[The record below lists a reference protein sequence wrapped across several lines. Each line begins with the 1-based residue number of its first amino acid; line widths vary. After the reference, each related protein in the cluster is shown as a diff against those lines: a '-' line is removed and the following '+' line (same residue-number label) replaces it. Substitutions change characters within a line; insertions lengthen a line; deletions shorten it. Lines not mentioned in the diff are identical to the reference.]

1 MKRILVIAAVAA
13 ACGGSSGTAV
23 DHNRAGSGSSTL
35 LVTGTVTVTVSA
47 TAPLTSFSVTVK
59 DGLGANVSGATVTVH
74 NSAYGDVALTEAQ
87 TGSGVYTGSQ
97 TSYPS
102 GDLSL
107 SVVNGAD
114 KVQGVVVGYPG
125 THAINA
131 PASGATAGCC
141 RCRCGAANA
150 PLHVSWTTPTVSK
163 AATISLSSGG
173 FSAQVPDTGAYDVP
187 AASNPARTGQ
197 RVTIVRSNE
206 VDIGGGL
213 PGSSMKVTVSLR
225 GDTFTAQ

>member
-1 MKRILVIAAVAA
+1 MKRILAIAALAA
-13 ACGGSSGTAV
+13 ACGGSSGNTAV

-35 LVTGTVTVTVSA
+35 LVTSNVTVTLSA
-47 TAPLTSFSVTVK
+47 TAPLTAFSVTVK

-74 NSAYGDVALTEAQ
+74 NAALGDVVLTEAQ
-87 TGSGVYTGSQ
+87 TGSGVYANTS

-107 SVVNGAD
+107 SVLNGTD

-131 PASGATAGCC
+131 PVGGSTQT
-141 RCRCGAANA
+141 ANA
-150 PLHVSWTTPTVSK
+150 ALHVSWTTPAVAK

-173 FSAQVPDTGAYDVP
+173 FSAQAPDTGAYDVP
-187 AASNPARTGQ
+187 AASNTARTGQ

-206 VDIGGGL
+206 VDIAGGL
-213 PGSSMKVTVSLR
+213 PGSSMKVTVSNR
-225 GDTFTAQ
+225 GDTFTVQ

>member
-1 MKRILVIAAVAA
+1 MKRIHVIAAVAA

-35 LVTGTVTVTVSA
+35 LVTGTVTVTVSD

-59 DGLGANVSGATVTVH
+59 DGLGANLTGATVTVH

-87 TGSGVYTGSQ
+87 TGSGVYTNSK
-97 TSYPS
+97 TTPYPS

-107 SVVNGAD
+107 SVVKGTD

-131 PASGATAGCC
+131 PTVNTSVSSTQ
-141 RCRCGAANA
+141 
-150 PLHVSWTTPTVSK
+150 PLHVSWTTPAVAKSATVTTRDYS
-163 AATISLSSGG
+163 I
-173 FSAQVPDTGAYDVP
+173 QVPDTGAYDIP
-187 AASNPARTGQ
+187 AANNPARTSQ
-197 RVTIVRSNE
+197 RVIIARSNE
-206 VDIGGGL
+206 VDIAGGL
-213 PGSSMKVTVSLR
+213 PGSSIKVTVTTR
-225 GDTFTAQ
+225 VDPFTVN

>member
-35 LVTGTVTVTVSA
+35 LVTGTVTVTVSD

-59 DGLGANVSGATVTVH
+59 DGLGANLTGATVTVH

-87 TGSGVYTGSQ
+87 TGSGVYTNSK

-125 THAINA
+125 THPINA
-131 PASGATAGCC
+131 PASGATV
-141 RCRCGAANA
+141 AANA
-150 PLHVSWTTPTVSK
+150 PLHVSGTPPTVSK
-163 AATISLSSGG
+163 AATISLSSAFAATVAPHAG
-173 FSAQVPDTGAYDVP
+173 ALMACVPG
-187 AASNPARTGQ
+187 
-197 RVTIVRSNE
+197 
-206 VDIGGGL
+206 
-213 PGSSMKVTVSLR
+213 
-225 GDTFTAQ
+225 

>member
-47 TAPLTSFSVTVK
+47 TAPLTSFSVTAK

-87 TGSGVYTGSQ
+87 TGSGVYTGSK

-131 PASGATAGCC
+131 PAGGSTV
-141 RCRCGAANA
+141 AANA
-150 PLHVSWTTPTVSK
+150 LLHVSWTTPTVAK

-173 FSAQVPDTGAYDVP
+173 FSAQAPDTGAYDVP
-187 AASNPARTGQ
+187 AGSNPARTGQ

-225 GDTFTAQ
+225 GDTFTTQ

>member
-131 PASGATAGCC
+131 PASGATV
-141 RCRCGAANA
+141 AANA

>member
-35 LVTGTVTVTVSA
+35 LVTGTVTVTVSD

-59 DGLGANVSGATVTVH
+59 DGLGANLTGATVTVH

-87 TGSGVYTGSQ
+87 TGSGVYTNSK
-97 TSYPS
+97 TTPYLS

-107 SVVNGAD
+107 SVVKGTD

-131 PASGATAGCC
+131 P
-141 RCRCGAANA
+141 
-150 PLHVSWTTPTVSK
+150 TVAK

-173 FSAQVPDTGAYDVP
+173 FSAQAPDTGAYDVP
-187 AASNPARTGQ
+187 AGSNPARTGQ

-225 GDTFTAQ
+225 GDTFTTQ

>member
-87 TGSGVYTGSQ
+87 TGSGVYTDSK

-131 PASGATAGCC
+131 PAGGSTV
-141 RCRCGAANA
+141 AANA
-150 PLHVSWTTPTVSK
+150 LLHVSWTTPTVAK
-163 AATISLSSGG
+163 AATISLGSGG
-173 FSAQVPDTGAYDVP
+173 FSAQAADTGAYDVP
-187 AASNPARTGQ
+187 AGSNPARTGQ

-206 VDIGGGL
+206 VDVGGGL
-213 PGSSMKVTVSLR
+213 PGSSMKVKVSLR
-225 GDTFTAQ
+225 GDTFTTQ

>member
-1 MKRILVIAAVAA
+1 MKRILVIAAMAA

-35 LVTGTVTVTVSA
+35 LVTGSVTVTVSA
-47 TAPLTSFSVTVK
+47 TAPLTTFSVTLK

-74 NSAYGDVALTEAQ
+74 NSGLGDVVLTETQ
-87 TGSGVYTGSQ
+87 TGSGVYANTN

-107 SVVNGAD
+107 SAVKGTD

-131 PASGATAGCC
+131 PAGGSTQ
-141 RCRCGAANA
+141 AANA
-150 PLHVSWTTPTVSK
+150 ALHVSWTTPAVAK
-163 AATISLSSGG
+163 AATISLGSGG
-173 FSAQVPDTGAYDVP
+173 FSAQGPDTGAYDVP
-187 AASNPARTGQ
+187 AANNPARTGQ

-206 VDIGGGL
+206 VDIAGGL
-213 PGSSMKVTVSLR
+213 PGSSMEVTVSNR
-225 GDTFTAQ
+225 GDTFTVQ

>member
-35 LVTGTVTVTVSA
+35 LVTGTVTVTVSD

-59 DGLGANVSGATVTVH
+59 DGLGANLTGATVTVH

-87 TGSGVYTGSQ
+87 TGSGVYANSKT
-97 TSYPS
+97 TPYPS

-107 SVVNGAD
+107 NVVKGTD

-131 PASGATAGCC
+131 PTVNTSVSSTQ
-141 RCRCGAANA
+141 
-150 PLHVSWTTPTVSK
+150 PLHVSWTTPASRVRKGEASFGPLNHCSTRSSESEPPAK
-163 AATISLSSGG
+163 SRHHASSRRGSTSGSGAA
-173 FSAQVPDTGAYDVP
+173 
-187 AASNPARTGQ
+187 
-197 RVTIVRSNE
+197 
-206 VDIGGGL
+206 
-213 PGSSMKVTVSLR
+213 PGSAMPNQR
-225 GDTFTAQ
+225 CRRP

>member
-87 TGSGVYTGSQ
+87 TGSGVYTDSK

-131 PASGATAGCC
+131 PAGGSTV
-141 RCRCGAANA
+141 AANA
-150 PLHVSWTTPTVSK
+150 LLHVSWTTPTVAK
-163 AATISLSSGG
+163 AATISLGSGG
-173 FSAQVPDTGAYDVP
+173 FSAQAADTGAYDVP
-187 AASNPARTGQ
+187 AGSNPARTGQ

-206 VDIGGGL
+206 VDVGGGL

-225 GDTFTAQ
+225 GDTFTTQ

>member
-1 MKRILVIAAVAA
+1 MTRILVIAAVAA

-35 LVTGTVTVTVSA
+35 LVTGTVTVTVSD

-59 DGLGANVSGATVTVH
+59 DGLGANLTGATVTVH

-87 TGSGVYTGSQ
+87 TGSGVYTNSK
-97 TSYPS
+97 TTPYPS

-107 SVVNGAD
+107 SVVKGTD

-131 PASGATAGCC
+131 PAGGSTV
-141 RCRCGAANA
+141 AANA
-150 PLHVSWTTPTVSK
+150 LLHVSWTTPTVAK
-163 AATISLSSGG
+163 AATISLGSGG
-173 FSAQVPDTGAYDVP
+173 FSAQAADTGAYDVP
-187 AASNPARTGQ
+187 AGSNPARTGQ

-206 VDIGGGL
+206 VDVGGGL

-225 GDTFTAQ
+225 GDTFTTQ